1 MKPLIACVLTVA
13 PFQVMAHDGPLF
25 SAEHADFL
33 GLCLIA
39 IGVLLAT
46 IASWGPLIMKGHKA
60 NDDDATS
67 ETGGTPQ
74 ARPVISLVYSRDV

>member
-1 MKPLIACVLTVA
+1 MKSSIACVLTLA

-25 SAEHADFL
+25 SAEHADLL
-33 GLCLIA
+33 GLCLMA

-60 NDDDATS
+60 NDDAGS

-74 ARPVISLVYSRDV
+74 AHPVISLVYSRDV